1 MANWIAITKLDL
13 YDAKA
18 AALVDAADS
27 VQLGVGQVSRSAQ
40 VIIDVTLEFRSKVAR
55 TYTLDVDPTKIPNVL
70 KQAAVDT
77 IVARLKISLEQ
88 ELSKGEQDRLMA
100 IERQLN
106 RIADGKDLVDPP
118 DNPMAAPMS
127 QAFAQPVTGD
137 PKLKNFRKSREDGI
151 V

>member
-1 MANWIAITKLDL
+1 MANWTAITKLDL

-18 AALVDAADS
+18 AALIDAADS
-27 VQLGVGQVSRSAQ
+27 VQLGQGQVNRTTQ
-40 VIIDVTLEFRSKVAR
+40 VITDVTLEFRSKVAKA
-55 TYTLDVDPTKIPNVL
+55 YTLDVDPTKIPNVL

-88 ELSKGEQDRLMA
+88 ALTKDEQDRLAA

-106 RIADGKDLVDPP
+106 RIADGKDLVDQP

-127 QAFAQPVTGD
+127 QAFAQPTTGR
-137 PKLKNFRKSREDGI
+137 PKLHNFLKHKEDGI